1 MYFNA
6 TYLINEWRVPKFTET
21 KWMIQELHIETFAIS
36 GKFRGST
43 DTKTQRKLR
52 CKVQCN

>member
-1 MYFNA
+1 
-6 TYLINEWRVPKFTET
+6 
-21 KWMIQELHIETFAIS
+21 MIQELHVETFAIS